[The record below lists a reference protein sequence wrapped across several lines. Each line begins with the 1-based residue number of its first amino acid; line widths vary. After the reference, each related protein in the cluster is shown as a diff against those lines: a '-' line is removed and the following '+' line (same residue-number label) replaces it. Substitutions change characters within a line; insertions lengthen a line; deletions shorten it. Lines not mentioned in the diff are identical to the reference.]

1 MIEERKFDLTSG
13 KIVDKMRNITWYNDI
28 VD

>member
-13 KIVDKMRNITWYNDI
+13 KIVDKMGKCTWYNGI